1 MTLHNLIRR
10 AIWIVP
16 LLVCTMWLLASASAS
31 SDDGD
36 DGPKFG
42 PWSAPVNLGLPLNTP
57 FAEMNPFISKD
68 GLSLYFAC
76 FNCPGNV
83 GGSDIWVSQ
92 RASVNDVWGTPQNLG
107 PNINTSAGEGGPAL
121 SSDGHSLYFVSNRPG
136 GFGGNDI
143 YVS

>member
-42 PWSAPVNLGLPLNTP
+42 PWSAPVNLGPPVNTP
-57 FAEMNPFISKD
+57 FAEMNPFVSKD

-92 RASVNDVWGTPQNLG
+92 RASVNDVWGDRKSTRLN
-107 PNINTSAGEGGPAL
+107 
-121 SSDGHSLYFVSNRPG
+121 SSHGYIS
-136 GFGGNDI
+136 
-143 YVS
+143 

>member
-42 PWSAPVNLGLPLNTP
+42 PWSAP
-57 FAEMNPFISKD
+57 I
-68 GLSLYFAC
+68 
-76 FNCPGNV
+76 
-83 GGSDIWVSQ
+83 
-92 RASVNDVWGTPQNLG
+92 NLG
-107 PNINTSAGEGGPAL
+107 PPVILSLLITSHL
-121 SSDGHSLYFVSNRPG
+121 SPRTNSPCTSLFWKVPRRIHRTTSGFQNAAPNPTTGDGTK
-136 GFGGNDI
+136 D
-143 YVS
+143 